1 MLEMNSRR
9 SFLSLAAA
17 LPAFAKP
24 AAKSE
29 AFLNDFEAKIRRKDF
44 RNITLEDLP
53 TPAMVLDL
61 DLFEA
66 NLKKMAEHCKQQG
79 IHLRAH
85 VKIHKS
91 PEVSKRQVAAGAI
104 GVCCATIAECELMV
118 NHGLKG
124 VLFTC
129 QPTGKNKISRV
140 VALSKYEPT
149 FMTVVDDPII
159 ATQLQQAAAAA
170 GTKVNVVV
178 DVFAGLTRQG
188 CPPGDFALKLA
199 QQVDSSKNLNFAGL
213 MAYSGWASHTKTFAK
228 RAQRSKDDLAGMLE
242 TAELCKKSGLAVNIK
257 TGGSTGT
264 YNIDVGSLT
273 ELQAGSYI
281 FMDTLYV
288 RIGGRDN
295 DDVYTD
301 FKPALTVLSTVV
313 SKQRDGRASIDAGN
327 KAMLKPTDEVK
338 GRPEV
343 KIENQGAEYGM
354 LVWKDGDRDYKVG
367 DKVEIYPSNL
377 DTSTNVYDRYYVA
390 RNNQIV
396 DVWPIMDRAG
406 APQR

>member
-1 MLEMNSRR
+1 MNSRR
-9 SFLSLAAA
+9 TFLSFAAA

-24 AAKSE
+24 AAKSGP
-29 AFLNDFEAKIRRKDF
+29 FINDFEAKLARKDF
-44 RNITLEDLP
+44 RDIALEDLP
-53 TPAMVLDL
+53 TPAMILDI
-61 DLFEA
+61 DAFDH
-66 NLKKMAEHCKQQG
+66 NLKKMSDHCKQAG
-79 IHLRAH
+79 INLRGH

-91 PEVSKRQVAAGAI
+91 PDVSKRQIAQGAI

-118 NHGLKG
+118 NHGIKG

-129 QPTGKNKISRV
+129 QPSGRNKIDRV

-149 FMTVVDDPII
+149 FMTAVDDPII
-159 ATQLQQAAAAA
+159 ARQLQEAAAAA

-178 DVFAGLTRQG
+178 DVFAGLVRQG
-188 CPPGDFALKLA
+188 CPPGNFALQLA
-199 QQVDSSKNLNFAGL
+199 QQVDSSKNLKLAGL
-213 MAYSGWASHTKTFAK
+213 MAYSGAASHTKTFEK
-228 RAQRSKDDLAGMLE
+228 RKQRSQEDIAGMIE
-242 TAELCKKSGLAVNIK
+242 TAEMCKKSGLPVAIK

-281 FMDTLYV
+281 FMDTLYLRV
-288 RIGGRDN
+288 GGQG
-295 DDVYTD
+295 DDAVYRD

-313 SKQRDGRASIDAGN
+313 SKQRDGKASIDAGN

-343 KIENQGAEYGM
+343 KIENQGAEYGL

-367 DKVEIYPSNL
+367 DKVQIYPSNL
-377 DTSTNVYDRYYVA
+377 DTSTNAYDRYYVA
-390 RNNQIV
+390 KNNKIV

>member
-1 MLEMNSRR
+1 MNSRR
-9 SFLSLAAA
+9 SFLSFAAA

-24 AAKSE
+24 AAKSGPII
-29 AFLNDFEAKIRRKDF
+29 NDLEAKLARKDF
-44 RNITLEDLP
+44 RNISLNDLP

-61 DLFEA
+61 DAFDY
-66 NLKKMAEHCKQQG
+66 NLKKMADHCKQTG
-79 IHLRAH
+79 IDLRGH

-91 PEVSKRQVAAGAI
+91 PEVAKRQVALGAI

-118 NHGLKG
+118 NHGIKG

-129 QPTGKNKISRV
+129 QPTGMNKIKRV
-140 VALSKYEPT
+140 AALSKHEPT
-149 FMTVVDDPII
+149 FMTAVDDPII
-159 ATQLQQAAAAA
+159 ARQLQEAAAAA

-178 DVFAGLTRQG
+178 DVYAGLVRQG
-188 CPPGDFALKLA
+188 CPPGNFALKLA
-199 QQVDSSKNLNFAGL
+199 QQVDSSKNLKLMGL
-213 MAYSGWASHTKTFAK
+213 MAYSGMASHTKTFDK
-228 RAQRSKDDLAGMLE
+228 RKQRSQEDLAGMLE
-242 TAELCKKSGLAVNIK
+242 TFEMCKKSGLPVAIK

-288 RIGGRDN
+288 RVGGRG
-295 DDVYTD
+295 DDALYHD

-313 SKQRDGRASIDAGN
+313 SKQRDGLASIDAGN

-338 GRPEV
+338 GRPDV
-343 KIENQGAEYGM
+343 TIDNQGAEYG
-354 LVWKDGDRDYKVG
+354 LLKWKDGDRDYKVG

-390 RNNQIV
+390 KNNQIV